1 MSEVAPRVPR
11 VWVMPTTPVAA
22 CAGFV
27 PAQAPRCEYST
38 AWLELFSVWGYY
50 KKKKHPAV
58 TLSGAGGTCM
68 SRGSPGPVRPGCQAR
83 PLRWRWRVSGGSS
96 RMPAPAFYRTPASQ
110 TSPLS
115 LAFRSRSGRCL
126 SNSPRRSRNQVYII
140 HPRCCHVA
148 CSSHPYHVAVKVG
161 SRVTF

>member
-1 MSEVAPRVPR
+1 MSPVSGSCQPLPPLRVLVSYRRKPHGAN
-11 VWVMPTTPVAA
+11 T
-22 CAGFV
+22 
-27 PAQAPRCEYST
+27 AQLGSSCFRFGAIT
-38 AWLELFSVWGYY
+38 
-50 KKKKHPAV
+50 KKKKTPCRDAV
-58 TLSGAGGTCM
+58 WC
-68 SRGSPGPVRPGCQAR
+68 RGHVHVMRVARPGAAR
-83 PLRWRWRVSGGSS
+83 LSSPAAPLALEGFRG

-140 HPRCCHVA
+140 RSHCCHVT

-161 SRVTF
+161 SCVTF